1 MLISLFKYNNKK
13 LNIKDSL
20 KAICILLITFSV
32 FGCSP
37 KVDKVSYQDAF
48 KKWNWTKNINE
59 IDSSASMSIYFNTY
73 RGLFEGRE
81 SFLSFKKNIYHIDF
95 TKIDT
100 CYTEKD
106 IEHFSVL
113 GDTINENDFIPKFC
127 KVKIQR
133 KNDKIITIEFE
144 IKDDRIYDLL
154 KGKFK
159 LKLDN
164 RNKEHFDVFKYYTN

>member
-1 MLISLFKYNNKK
+1 MQINLFKYRDKK
-13 LNIKDSL
+13 LFINDSL
-20 KAICILLITFSV
+20 NAICILLITFSV

-37 KVDKVSYQDAF
+37 KIDKVTYQDAF

-59 IDSSASMSIYFNTY
+59 IDSSASMSIYVNTY
-73 RGLFEGRE
+73 KGLFEGRE
-81 SFLSFKKNIYHIDF
+81 SFLSFKKNMYWIDF
-95 TKIDT
+95 KKIDT
-100 CYTEKD
+100 CYTEND

-113 GDTINENDFIPKFC
+113 ADTINERDFIPKFC

-133 KNDKIITIEFE
+133 KSDKIINIEFE
-144 IKDDRIYDLL
+144 IKDDRISDLL

-164 RNKEHFDVFKYYTN
+164 GNKEHFDVFKYYKN